1 MPEKRQVG
9 ESKGSNEW
17 RDPIAIREFF
27 LAGNIPPRSEVTVRI
42 FAPRP
47 GVAGANWECPYEI
60 TTVDGCIKRH
70 AIGIDAVQSLQLV
83 MPMVGAELSVWNR
96 RLGGKLRW
104 MDSEDLGFPDVQ
116 AAEED
121 Q

>member
-1 MPEKRQVG
+1 MEQG
-9 ESKGSNEW
+9 N
-17 RDPIAIREFF
+17 PIAIREVF
-27 LAGNIPPRSEVTVRI
+27 LAGNVPPVCEVTVRI

-60 TTVDGCIKRH
+60 ATVDGCIKRY

-83 MPMVGAELSVWNR
+83 MPMVGAELSFLNR
-96 RLGGKLRW
+96 RLSGKLRW